1 MKIFLM
7 KTCSAFFAAAILF
20 TSVPTAHAL
29 RGTLRNADRRCER
42 TAGREK
48 DRCRFVNARIERLR
62 FRHVRMGVTRG
73 HLLREMRH
81 VSKNRPVR
89 DIRRIGNHNLARLRR
104 HNRNGGNARRLI
116 NRRDE
121 RARDKCKSLRSTEK
135 YRCIR
140 NVTRASSRGNTR

>member
-1 MKIFLM
+1 MKVFCFRA
-7 KTCSAFFAAAILF
+7 CSAFFVAALLV
-20 TSVPTAHAL
+20 TTVPTAQAA
-29 RGTLRNADRRCER
+29 RGTLRAADRRCER

-48 DRCRFVNARIERLR
+48 DRCKFINARIERLR
-62 FRHVRMGVTRG
+62 FRHARVGYQRG

-89 DIRRIGNHNLARLRR
+89 DIRRIGNPNLARLRR

-116 NRRDE
+116 NIRDE
-121 RARDKCKSLRSTEK
+121 KARSKCADLRSTEK
-135 YRCIR
+135 YLCIR